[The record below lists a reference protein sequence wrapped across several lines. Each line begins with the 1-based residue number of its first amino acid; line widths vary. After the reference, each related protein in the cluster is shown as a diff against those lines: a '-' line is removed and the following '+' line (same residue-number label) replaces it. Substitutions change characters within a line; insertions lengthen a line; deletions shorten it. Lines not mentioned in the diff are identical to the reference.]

1 MKFDLAVLC
10 VTFGPIVVQAVAVTT
25 PLAQLKCTP
34 GFYLC
39 ARNDAWCN
47 GKESVVRI
55 LTHLSAVNHTRLRHG
70 PATIGPLQVAQL
82 TTC

>member
-1 MKFDLAVLC
+1 MKFNLAVLC
-10 VTFGPIVVQAVAVTT
+10 VTFGTIVVQAIAATT

-47 GKESVVRI
+47 GKESI
-55 LTHLSAVNHTRLRHG
+55 AVCRRVGDGFDLRSCCADG
-70 PATIGPLQVAQL
+70 CKTKNDI
-82 TTC
+82 TFCN